1 MSEVTLTASTGR
13 ETGTR
18 PSRRLRRE
26 GLVPAVL
33 YGEGKD
39 AISVAVDYK
48 ELRRALSTD
57 AGQNAL
63 ITLTVD
69 GSSYL
74 TVVKDLQRHP
84 VRREVT
90 HIDFLTVDPD
100 ATIEVEVPIHLVG
113 EAKEVTQAGGI
124 TEQRLMALK
133 VLVKP
138 DSIPDG
144 IEADITDLTLTTTI
158 TAADLPLPAGVELV
172 TDPDQAIVTAE
183 LTRAAVAGDDEGEEG
198 EGAEGEGGEGES
210 SEAEAS
216 GDGDAEG

>member
-18 PSRRLRRE
+18 PSRRLRAD

-33 YGEGKD
+33 YGEGND
-39 AISVAVDYK
+39 AVSVAVDRK

-69 GSSYL
+69 GAQHL
-74 TVVKDLQRHP
+74 TVVKELQRHP
-84 VRREVT
+84 VRRDVT
-90 HIDFLTVDPD
+90 HVDFLTVDPN

-113 EAKEVTQAGGI
+113 EAKDVTQNGGI
-124 TEQRLMALK
+124 TEQRLMSLK

-144 IEADITDLTLTTTI
+144 IDADITDLTLSTTI
-158 TAADLPLPAGVELV
+158 TAADLPLPDGVELV

-183 LTRAAVAGDDEGEEG
+183 LTRAAVTGRDEGEEG
-198 EGAEGEGGEGES
+198 DEAGDAESGDG
-210 SEAEAS
+210 EAS
-216 GDGDAEG
+216 GGDAEG

>member
-18 PSRRLRRE
+18 PSRRLRHE
-26 GLVPAVL
+26 GRIPAVL
-33 YGEGKD
+33 YGEGND
-39 AISVAVDYK
+39 AVSVSVDRR

-69 GSSYL
+69 GSQYL
-74 TVVKDLQRHP
+74 TVVKELQRHP
-84 VRREVT
+84 VLREVT
-90 HIDFLTVDPD
+90 HVDFLTVDPN
-100 ATIEVEVPIHLVG
+100 APIEVEVPIHLVG
-113 EAKEVTQAGGI
+113 EAKEVSQNGGI

-138 DSIPDG
+138 GAIPDG
-144 IEADITDLTLTTTI
+144 IDADITDLTLTTTI
-158 TAADLPLPAGVELV
+158 TAADLVLPAGVELV
-172 TDPDQAIVTAE
+172 TDPEQAVVTAE
-183 LTRAAVAGDDEGEEG
+183 LTRAAVTARNEGDDS
-198 EGAEGEGGEGES
+198 EGGDGD
-210 SEAEAS
+210 AEAA

>member
-26 GLVPAVL
+26 GLVPGVV

-39 AISVAVDYK
+39 ATVLSVDRK

-63 ITLTVD
+63 ISLTVD
-69 GSSYL
+69 GTTYL
-74 TVVKDLQRHP
+74 TVVKELQRHP

-90 HIDFLTVDPD
+90 HVDFLTVDPD
-100 ATIEVEVPIHLVG
+100 AAIEVEVPIHLVG
-113 EAKEVTQAGGI
+113 EAKEVSQNGGI

-138 DSIPDG
+138 GAIPDG
-144 IEADITDLTLTTTI
+144 IDADITDLTLTTTI
-158 TAADLPLPAGVELV
+158 TAADLVLPAGVELV
-172 TDPDQAIVTAE
+172 TDPEQAVVTVE
-183 LTRAAVAGDDEGEEG
+183 LTRAAVTARNEGDDS
-198 EGAEGEGGEGES
+198 EGGDGD
-210 SEAEAS
+210 AEAA

>member
-26 GLVPAVL
+26 GLIPGVV

-39 AISVAVDYK
+39 ATVLSVDRK

-63 ITLTVD
+63 ISLTVD
-69 GSSYL
+69 GTTYL
-74 TVVKDLQRHP
+74 TVVKELQRHP

-90 HIDFLTVDPD
+90 HVDFLTVDPD
-100 ATIEVEVPIHLVG
+100 AAIEVEVPIHLVG
-113 EAKEVTQAGGI
+113 EAKEVSQNGGI

-138 DSIPDG
+138 GAIPDG
-144 IEADITDLTLTTTI
+144 IDADITDLTLTTTI
-158 TAADLPLPAGVELV
+158 TAADLVLPAGVELV
-172 TDPDQAIVTAE
+172 TDPEQAVVTAE
-183 LTRAAVAGDDEGEEG
+183 LTRAAVTARNEGDDAEAAGDGD
-198 EGAEGEGGEGES
+198 
-210 SEAEAS
+210 AEAA

>member
-26 GLVPAVL
+26 GLIPGVV

-39 AISVAVDYK
+39 ATVLSVDRK

-63 ITLTVD
+63 ISLTVD
-69 GSSYL
+69 GTTYL
-74 TVVKDLQRHP
+74 TVVKELQRHP

-100 ATIEVEVPIHLVG
+100 AAIEVEVPIHLVG
-113 EAKEVTQAGGI
+113 EAKEVSQNGGI

-138 DSIPDG
+138 GAIPDG
-144 IEADITDLTLTTTI
+144 IDADITDLTLTTTI
-158 TAADLPLPAGVELV
+158 TAADLVLPAGVELV
-172 TDPDQAIVTAE
+172 TDPEQAVVTAE
-183 LTRAAVAGDDEGEEG
+183 LTRAAVTARNEGDDS
-198 EGAEGEGGEGES
+198 EGGDGD
-210 SEAEAS
+210 AEAA

>member
-26 GLVPAVL
+26 GLIPGVV

-39 AISVAVDYK
+39 ATVLSVDRK

-63 ITLTVD
+63 ISLTVD
-69 GSSYL
+69 GTTYL
-74 TVVKDLQRHP
+74 TVVKELQRHP

-90 HIDFLTVDPD
+90 HVDFLTVDPD
-100 ATIEVEVPIHLVG
+100 AAIEVEVPIHLVG
-113 EAKEVTQAGGI
+113 EAKEVSQNGGI

-138 DSIPDG
+138 GAIPDG
-144 IEADITDLTLTTTI
+144 IDADITDLTLTTTI
-158 TAADLPLPAGVELV
+158 TAADLVLPAGVELV
-172 TDPDQAIVTAE
+172 TDPEQAVVTAE
-183 LTRAAVAGDDEGEEG
+183 LTRAAVTARNEGDDS
-198 EGAEGEGGEGES
+198 EGGDGD
-210 SEAEAS
+210 AEAA

>member
-26 GLVPAVL
+26 DQIPAVL
-33 YGEGKD
+33 YGEGND
-39 AISVAVDYK
+39 ALSVAVDRR

-69 GSSYL
+69 GSQYL
-74 TVVKDLQRHP
+74 TVVKELQRHP

-90 HIDFLTVDPD
+90 HVDFLTVDPD
-100 ATIEVEVPIHLVG
+100 APIEVEVPIHLVG
-113 EAKEVTQAGGI
+113 EAKEVTQSGGI
-124 TEQRLMALK
+124 TEQRLMAVR

-158 TAADLPLPAGVELV
+158 TAADLPMPAGVQLV
-172 TDPDQAIVTAE
+172 TDPEQAIVTAE
-183 LTRAAVAGDDEGEEG
+183 LTRAAVTGRD
-198 EGAEGEGGEGES
+198 
-210 SEAEAS
+210 EAEAEEGAAEGTEDAAS
-216 GDGDAEG
+216 DGDAEG

>member
-26 GLVPAVL
+26 GLVPGVV

-39 AISVAVDYK
+39 ATVLSVDRK

-63 ITLTVD
+63 ISLTVD
-69 GSSYL
+69 GTTYL
-74 TVVKDLQRHP
+74 TVVKELQRHP

-90 HIDFLTVDPD
+90 HVDFLTVDPD
-100 ATIEVEVPIHLVG
+100 AAIEVEVPIHLVG
-113 EAKEVTQAGGI
+113 EAKEVSQNGGI

-138 DSIPDG
+138 GAIPDG
-144 IEADITDLTLTTTI
+144 IDADITDLTLTTTI
-158 TAADLPLPAGVELV
+158 TAADLVLPAGVELV
-172 TDPDQAIVTAE
+172 TDPEQAVVTAE
-183 LTRAAVAGDDEGEEG
+183 LTRAAVTARNEGDDSEDGDG
-198 EGAEGEGGEGES
+198 
-210 SEAEAS
+210 EAEAA

>member
-18 PSRRLRRE
+18 PSRRLRHE
-26 GLVPAVL
+26 GRIPAVL
-33 YGEGKD
+33 YGEGND
-39 AISVAVDYK
+39 AVSVSVDRR

-69 GSSYL
+69 GSQYL
-74 TVVKDLQRHP
+74 TVVKELQRHP

-90 HIDFLTVDPD
+90 HVDFLTVDPN
-100 ATIEVEVPIHLVG
+100 APIEVEIPIHLVG
-113 EAKEVTQAGGI
+113 EAKEVTQNGGI
-124 TEQRLMALK
+124 TEQRLMAVR

-144 IEADITDLTLTTTI
+144 IDADITDLTLTTTI
-158 TAADLPLPAGVELV
+158 VAAALPMPAGVQLV
-172 TDPDQAIVTAE
+172 TDPEQAIVTAE
-183 LTRAAVAGDDEGEEG
+183 LTRAAVTGRDEGEAAEG
-198 EGAEGEGGEGES
+198 GTEGAD
-210 SEAEAS
+210 EADAS
-216 GDGDAEG
+216 DGDAEG

>member
-26 GLVPAVL
+26 DQVPAVV

-39 AISVAVDYK
+39 AISVAVDRRD
-48 ELRRALSTD
+48 LRRALSTD

-69 GSSYL
+69 GSQYL
-74 TVVKDLQRHP
+74 TVVKELQRHP
-84 VRREVT
+84 VRRDVT

-100 ATIEVEVPIHLVG
+100 APIEVEIPIHLVG
-113 EAKEVTQAGGI
+113 EAKEVSQNGGI
-124 TEQRLMALK
+124 TEQRLMSLK

-144 IEADITDLTLTTTI
+144 VEADITDLTLTTTI

-172 TDPDQAIVTAE
+172 TDPEQAVVTAE
-183 LTRAAVAGDDEGEEG
+183 LTRAAVTGREDEEG
-198 EGAEGEGGEGES
+198 EGESEGEGEDGES
-210 SEAEAS
+210 ASDEAS
-216 GDGDAEG
+216 GDGAEG

>member
-26 GLVPAVL
+26 DLIPGVV

-39 AISVAVDYK
+39 ATVLSVDRK

-63 ITLTVD
+63 ISLTVD
-69 GSSYL
+69 GTTYL
-74 TVVKDLQRHP
+74 TVVKDSASPGPPRGDP
-84 VRREVT
+84 RR
-90 HIDFLTVDPD
+90 LPD
-100 ATIEVEVPIHLVG
+100 RRSGRRDRGRVPIHLVG
-113 EAKEVTQAGGI
+113 EAKEVSQNGGI

-138 DSIPDG
+138 GAIPDG
-144 IEADITDLTLTTTI
+144 IDADLTDLTLTTTI
-158 TAADLPLPAGVELV
+158 TAADLVLPAGVELV
-172 TDPDQAIVTAE
+172 TDPEQAVVTAE
-183 LTRAAVAGDDEGEEG
+183 LTRAAVTARNEGDDS
-198 EGAEGEGGEGES
+198 EGGDGD
-210 SEAEAS
+210 AEAA

>member
-18 PSRRLRRE
+18 PSRRLRHE
-26 GLVPAVL
+26 GRIPAVL
-33 YGEGKD
+33 YGEGND
-39 AISVAVDYK
+39 AVSVSVDRR

-69 GSSYL
+69 GSQYL
-74 TVVKDLQRHP
+74 TVVKELQRHP

-90 HIDFLTVDPD
+90 HVDFLTVDPN
-100 ATIEVEVPIHLVG
+100 APIEVEIPIHLVG
-113 EAKEVTQAGGI
+113 EAKEVTQNGGI
-124 TEQRLMALK
+124 TEQRLMAVR

-144 IEADITDLTLTTTI
+144 IDADITDLTLTTTI
-158 TAADLPLPAGVELV
+158 VAADLPMPAGVQLV
-172 TDPDQAIVTAE
+172 TDPEQAIVTAE
-183 LTRAAVAGDDEGEEG
+183 LTRAAVTGRDEGEAAEG
-198 EGAEGEGGEGES
+198 GTEGAD
-210 SEAEAS
+210 EADAS
-216 GDGDAEG
+216 DGDAEG

>member
-26 GLVPAVL
+26 DLIPGVV

-39 AISVAVDYK
+39 ATVLSVDRK

-63 ITLTVD
+63 ISLTVD
-69 GSSYL
+69 GTTYL
-74 TVVKDLQRHP
+74 TVVKELQRHP

-100 ATIEVEVPIHLVG
+100 AAIEVEVPIHLVG
-113 EAKEVTQAGGI
+113 EAKEVSQNGGI

-138 DSIPDG
+138 GAIPDG
-144 IEADITDLTLTTTI
+144 IDADITDLTLTTTI
-158 TAADLPLPAGVELV
+158 TAADLVLPAGVELV
-172 TDPDQAIVTAE
+172 TDPEQAVVTAE
-183 LTRAAVAGDDEGEEG
+183 LTRAAVTARNEGDD
-198 EGAEGEGGEGES
+198 
-210 SEAEAS
+210 SEDGDGDAEAA

>member
-26 GLVPAVL
+26 GLVPGVV

-39 AISVAVDYK
+39 ATVLSVDRK

-63 ITLTVD
+63 ISLTVD
-69 GSSYL
+69 GTTYL
-74 TVVKDLQRHP
+74 TVVKELQRHP

-90 HIDFLTVDPD
+90 HVDFLTVDPD
-100 ATIEVEVPIHLVG
+100 AAIEVEVPIHLVG
-113 EAKEVTQAGGI
+113 EAKEVSQNGGI

-138 DSIPDG
+138 GAIPDG
-144 IEADITDLTLTTTI
+144 IDADITDLTLTTTI
-158 TAADLPLPAGVELV
+158 TAADLVLPAGVELV
-172 TDPDQAIVTAE
+172 TDPEQAVVTAE
-183 LTRAAVAGDDEGEEG
+183 LTRATVTARNEGDDS
-198 EGAEGEGGEGES
+198 EGGDGD
-210 SEAEAS
+210 AEAA

>member
-18 PSRRLRRE
+18 PSRRLRHE
-26 GLVPAVL
+26 GRIPAVL
-33 YGEGKD
+33 YGEGND
-39 AISVAVDYK
+39 AVSVSVDRR

-69 GSSYL
+69 GSQYL
-74 TVVKDLQRHP
+74 TVVKELQRHP

-90 HIDFLTVDPD
+90 HVDFLTVDPN
-100 ATIEVEVPIHLVG
+100 APIEVEIPIHLVG
-113 EAKEVTQAGGI
+113 EAEEVTQNGGI
-124 TEQRLMALK
+124 TEQRLMAVR

-144 IEADITDLTLTTTI
+144 IDADITDLTLTTTI
-158 TAADLPLPAGVELV
+158 VAADLPMPAGVQLV
-172 TDPDQAIVTAE
+172 TDPEQAIVTAE
-183 LTRAAVAGDDEGEEG
+183 LTRAAVTGRDEGEAAEG
-198 EGAEGEGGEGES
+198 GTEGAD
-210 SEAEAS
+210 EADAS
-216 GDGDAEG
+216 DGDAEG

>member
-63 ITLTVD
+63 ITLTVE
-69 GSSYL
+69 GTSYL

-90 HIDFLTVDPD
+90 HVDFLTVDPD
-100 ATIEVEVPIHLVG
+100 AAIEVEVPIHLVG
-113 EAKEVTQAGGI
+113 EAKEVTQNGGI

-138 DSIPDG
+138 DAIPDG

-158 TAADLPLPAGVELV
+158 TAADLSLPAGVELV

-183 LTRAAVAGDDEGEEG
+183 LTRAAVTGRGEDEEGEEG
-198 EGAEGEGGEGES
+198 EGGDEGES
-210 SEAEAS
+210 SEAAEAS
-216 GDGDAEG
+216 GGDDAEG